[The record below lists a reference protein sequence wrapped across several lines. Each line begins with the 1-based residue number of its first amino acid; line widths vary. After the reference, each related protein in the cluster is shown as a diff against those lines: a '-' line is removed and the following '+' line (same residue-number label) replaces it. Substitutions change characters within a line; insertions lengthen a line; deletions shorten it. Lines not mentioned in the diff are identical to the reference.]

1 MNWKRIIAI
10 VVIIAALT
18 VVFFK
23 LRSNKQVAVNKVY
36 HYDKEKPVMVEA
48 DTIRVRTITDQGAY
62 TGTFEPYKETKI
74 SADVQGKINA
84 VLVDVGSYVG
94 KGQTVVQLDNSL
106 LRLQVQAVDVQIGGL
121 EDDVKRYSILTEADA
136 IQGVQLEKAKLGL
149 KAARVQKATLL
160 EQISKTSVRA
170 PFNGVVTAKL
180 NEVGG
185 YAAPGIPLLQITD
198 IGYLRFTVNVPEN
211 DLSRFQMNK
220 AYRISVDVLP
230 DISLL
235 GKVVLIGSK
244 ANMGNS
250 FPVQFQVANSRNLA
264 IKSGM
269 FGKVN
274 LSGTIPLQGIA
285 VPASAVIEDAG
296 KAQVYLI
303 KNGKASLRAVTTSK
317 NIGNEVVIANGLDE
331 GDVIVTSGFIN
342 LFENANVTIK

>member
-10 VVIIAALT
+10 VVIIAALA

-36 HYDKEKPVMVEA
+36 HYDKEKPVMVRA
-48 DTIRVRTITDQGAY
+48 DTVRMRTITDQGAY

-74 SADVQGKINA
+74 SADAQGKINA
-84 VLVDVGSYVG
+84 VLVDVGSYVS
-94 KGQTVVQLDNSL
+94 KGQTLVQLDNSL
-106 LRLQVQAVDVQIGGL
+106 LKLQVQAVDVQIGGL
-121 EDDVKRYSILTEADA
+121 EDDVRRYSILTEADA

-170 PFNGVVTAKL
+170 PFSGVVTAKL

-211 DLSRFQMNK
+211 DLHLFQMNK
-220 AYRISVDVLP
+220 SYHVSVDVIP

-250 FPVQFQVANSRNLA
+250 FPVQFQVANSRSLA

-296 KAQVYLI
+296 RAQVYLI
-303 KNGKASLRAVTTSK
+303 RNGKASLQAVTTSK
-317 NIGNEVVIANGLDE
+317 NIGNEVVIAKGLDE
-331 GDVIVTSGFIN
+331 GDIIVTSGFIN